1 MICPC
6 IIGLFLCSQL
16 NLPVSWVKPPC
27 PTVEFGSIPGWN
39 HYHIL
44 SSQFI
49 PSNPIKIYIYIY
61 HCSYNYIYIYIP
73 IVILPTPP
81 IITIIII
88 PSYHWSKPPLVN
100 GHRRAP
106 PWRGQIDLAATV
118 QRYATAFT
126 AGSFLSLALNMI
138 FPQAIP
144 GHLLKRDIYRG
155 LKKDWRS

>member
-6 IIGLFLCSQL
+6 TIGLFLCSQL

-27 PTVEFGSIPGWN
+27 PTVDFGSIPGRN
-39 HYHIL
+39 HYHPIKPY
-44 SSQFI
+44 QKI
-49 PSNPIKIYIYIY
+49 YAIIIIIKYIYTNCNPIK
-61 HCSYNYIYIYIP
+61 
-73 IVILPTPP
+73 PP
-81 IITIIII
+81 IITTIII
-88 PSYHWSKPPLVN
+88 PLYNWSKPPLVN

-106 PWRGQIDLAATV
+106 RRHVSPWRGQIDLAATV

-144 GHLLKRDIYRG
+144 GHPKGTYRG
-155 LKKDWRS
+155 